1 MPKVS
6 DYELEHYDDDNF
18 QQIQKIKR
26 KRPQKEL
33 KHSEKKDHR
42 TEWKKRKKVI
52 KEQFDDFDD
61 E

>member
-18 QQIQKIKR
+18 QQIQKVKR

-42 TEWKKRKKVI
+42 TE
-52 KEQFDDFDD
+52 
-61 E
+61 